1 MKGKILMNSRNFLF
15 VASSGPELC
24 VEFKE
29 NCTLQEI
36 IDEKTKLLEENN
48 IDPGHFFEKNDLVI
62 HSIHPALNEPKVEL
76 VYDFNPEAYIPEK
89 VMHTQDTLKID
100 RATTFIVVQI
110 FNGGDDIRVHQ
121 NTTLQQVIEKENYKA
136 GEFNPDEDDLL
147 ILKINEESEGESTSL
162 AFNYRT
168 DVYFKHAG

>member
-1 MKGKILMNSRNFLF
+1 MNSRNFLF

-76 VYDFNPEAYIPEK
+76 VYDFNPEVYIPNK
-89 VMHTQDTLKID
+89 LMYTQDPIKID
-100 RATTFIVVQI
+100 RSTTFIVVQSW
-110 FNGGDDIRVHQ
+110 DAEYDIRIHQ

-136 GEFNPDEDDLL
+136 GEYDSDKDDLL
-147 ILKINEESEGESTSL
+147 ILKINEESEDESTSL
-162 AFNYRT
+162 VFDYRT
-168 DVYFKHAG
+168 DVYLKHAG